1 MSSDTWYHQ
10 PGDSGVIARYADRN
24 GTQFASQ

>member
-10 PGDSGVIARYADRN
+10 AGDGGVIARYADRN